1 MVNEVKGRLLIQLV
15 DFRQL
20 LPVDKEHAEKPMKNL
35 TPSPGELYPDKYII
49 LFQLVYKDVLKYFLL
64 TWFGIN
70 QLVENA
76 HSRMHAD
83 LVRGTVNN
91 VSCFI

>member
-1 MVNEVKGRLLIQLV
+1 MVNEGKGRLLIQLV

-20 LPVDKEHAEKPMKNL
+20 LPVDKEHAERPMKKQR
-35 TPSPGELYPDKYII
+35 LYPDKHII
-49 LFQLVYKDVLKYFLL
+49 FFKLVYKDVLKYFLL